1 MGHQSVLSE
10 LRPNIHDDGPYFVAR
25 ISQIGAGLTHF
36 QDSSPDRNKLSAL
49 VWVDVC
55 VRRAVKECLHG
66 KTRVEFSIFA
76 LPDLVSQPAS
86 TSVQKSR
93 LVHGVPFYYGWV
105 VLTVATVGMAAT
117 LPAQT
122 AGVSLFID
130 ALIDDLGLSR
140 SAVSW
145 AYMVAT
151 VVGSLAL
158 PYVGRCL
165 DRFGPRRT
173 GVAVVLL
180 LALTCAG
187 MGYVGGW
194 VALIVG
200 FTLLRGSGQGAL
212 ALVNNHSVNLWFE
225 HRRGLAIGI
234 LGGGMAA
241 ATALFPPLINELIVD
256 YGWRTAYVVMGSVVA
271 AVMLPLAALFYRAA
285 PERYGLDPGDSSQS
299 DPETAT
305 SDATEAYVAGLTLD
319 EAYRTRTF
327 WLLTLGGV
335 CTAGFGTGLL
345 FHHFSILDGNG
356 IGRDVAALLF
366 VPLGVLTG
374 ASNLVSGWLVD
385 RFSPRRLLGG
395 LLLLF
400 GAMMAA
406 IPWVVVPALVW
417 AYGVVFG
424 IAQGMQGAILGSAYA
439 HYFGRAHHGTVRGTA
454 TTIFV
459 GGTAVGPPLLALGPD
474 LFGSY
479 APVLWSL
486 VPIPIGLAAA
496 AFAAEALD
504 WDAGQLVA
512 E

>member
-1 MGHQSVLSE
+1 M
-10 LRPNIHDDGPYFVAR
+10 
-25 ISQIGAGLTHF
+25 
-36 QDSSPDRNKLSAL
+36 
-49 VWVDVC
+49 
-55 VRRAVKECLHG
+55 
-66 KTRVEFSIFA
+66 
-76 LPDLVSQPAS
+76 
-86 TSVQKSR
+86 
-93 LVHGVPFYYGWV
+93 PFYYGWV
-105 VLTVATVGMAAT
+105 VLAVATVGMAAT

-145 AYMVAT
+145 AYTGAT
-151 VVGSLAL
+151 VVGSLTL

-173 GVAVVLL
+173 GMAVVLL

-187 MGYVGGW
+187 MGYIGGW
-194 VALIVG
+194 AALLVG

-234 LGGGMAA
+234 LGGGMAGA
-241 ATALFPPLINELIVD
+241 IALFPPLINELIVD
-256 YGWRTAYVVMGSVVA
+256 YGWRTTYLLMGGVVA
-271 AVMLPLAALFYRAA
+271 AVMLPLATIFYRAE
-285 PERYGLDPGDSSQS
+285 PERYGLQPGGAPHS
-299 DPETAT
+299 DLETEG
-305 SDATEAYVAGLTLD
+305 SDEAESYVAGCTLD

-335 CTAGFGTGLL
+335 CTAGLGTGLL
-345 FHHFSILDGNG
+345 FHHFSILEGNG

-374 ASNLVSGWLVD
+374 ASNLISGWLVD
-385 RFSPRRLLGG
+385 RFSPRRLLGA

-400 GAMMAA
+400 GVMMAA
-406 IPWVVVPALVW
+406 IPWVVLPALVW
-417 AYGVVFG
+417 AYGIVFG

-479 APVLWSL
+479 APVLWAL
-486 VPIPIGLAAA
+486 VPLPLGLAAA
-496 AFAAEALD
+496 AFAADAFN
-504 WDAGQLVA
+504 WDAGRLA
-512 E
+512 SE

>member
-1 MGHQSVLSE
+1 MSQS
-10 LRPNIHDDGPYFVAR
+10 
-25 ISQIGAGLTHF
+25 T
-36 QDSSPDRNKLSAL
+36 SA
-49 VWVDVC
+49 
-55 VRRAVKECLHG
+55 
-66 KTRVEFSIFA
+66 
-76 LPDLVSQPAS
+76 
-86 TSVQKSR
+86 SVQKSR
-93 LVHGVPFYYGWV
+93 LVQGVPFYYGWI
-105 VLTVATVGMAAT
+105 VLAVATVGMAAT

-145 AYMVAT
+145 AYTVAT
-151 VVGSLAL
+151 VVGSLTL
-158 PYVGRCL
+158 PYVGRGL
-165 DRFGPRRT
+165 DRFGPRRM
-173 GVAVVLL
+173 GVAVVLV

-187 MGYVGGW
+187 MAYVGGW

-241 ATALFPPLINELIVD
+241 ATAIFPPLINELIVD
-256 YGWRTAYVVMGSVVA
+256 YGWRTAYVVMGGVVA
-271 AVMLPLAALFYRAA
+271 AVMLPLAAFFYRAE
-285 PERYGLDPGDSSQS
+285 PEQYGLDPQNPSSTSEQT
-299 DPETAT
+299 DPEA
-305 SDATEAYVAGLTLD
+305 DAAGGQSYVAGLTLD

-335 CTAGFGTGLL
+335 CTAGLGTGLL
-345 FHHFSILDGNG
+345 FHHFSILEGNG
-356 IGRDVAALLF
+356 IGRDVAAVLF

-406 IPWVVVPALVW
+406 IPWVDVPALVW
-417 AYGVVFG
+417 AYGIVFG

-474 LFGSY
+474 WFGSY
-479 APVLWSL
+479 DPVLWAL
-486 VPIPIGLAAA
+486 VPIPLGLAVA
-496 AFAAEALD
+496 AFAAEAFR
-504 WDAGQLVA
+504 WDAERLVA